1 MSPVAA
7 PDLPASPSPTPPRR
21 LPRWARVSLWTAGTL
36 AVLALAWTLVIG
48 SWLPGFIKPRIEAA
62 GSDALGTPVV
72 LDRITIA
79 PWKLVVQL
87 DGLRVGEAAAPL
99 FTLGSAQTQLSLQS
113 IRQRAPVLASLTLQQ
128 PRVNVERL
136 SAERFNFSAVLDH
149 VKARQAAQ
157 PPAPPSPEPARFALH
172 NIRLE
177 GGALHYR
184 DAVLQTEH
192 HVEALRVG
200 LPFISSLPSDV
211 ETEVQPLLEARIDG
225 SALRLDG
232 HARPFAAAKPA
243 ELALDLQGVK
253 LADWASLLRAVLPA
267 EFAPQVLQGQLDTKL
282 AISFEARPE
291 PAPPSLRVRGELAI
305 SGFDLAVPT
314 QGVTAAW
321 QSFRLEQIDFAPLER
336 QHALARVVIDGLKLQ
351 LVRQKPGAAKP
362 VASASAASAAAAV
375 AASGAASA
383 STAAADAP
391 TPLQWQ
397 LGELRCNGCAVTLR
411 DTGMAPP
418 VQLDLADLQ
427 LGLKNLAGPAT
438 APIGFD
444 LATQLSAVAGTAK
457 PSPGTLK
464 LAGEVSGLLPGPAG
478 AALPLALSADVG
490 LDAIDLRALQP
501 YLAPHL
507 NLTLVGAKVGTA
519 GQLKVNAPAGAG
531 FAPETLRVDYRGGA
545 SLAGLQT
552 QDSVNGADFVGWRRL
567 ALDGLAV
574 DWQGGPGGG
583 ATNADLG
590 RISLDGLQARVILH
604 PDAHLNLADI
614 VKREQ
619 GAAPQSITTPQTT
632 PQTTARASAAPASA
646 PVPAAGG
653 AAAPLKLRWQAITLR
668 DGAVQFTDNFVKP
681 NYTARLTQ
689 LKGEVSALSSAAP
702 EPARV
707 SIAGALDDGAPL
719 RIAGRLHPLG
729 ARLYTDIEASARG
742 IALTRMSTYAE
753 RYAGYAI
760 EKGSMSVNVRY
771 KIEQGKLEAE
781 NQLFLDQL
789 TFGDAVD
796 SPDALKLPV
805 RLAVALLKNSRGEID
820 LRMPVAGT
828 LDDPQFSIGGV
839 VWQVVLNLLE
849 RAVTAPFAMLFG
861 SDSNEASHLPFE
873 PGSAEL
879 DAAARERLDAM
890 ARRLIDKPTLK
901 LEATGRADPLTD
913 GAALQAAF
921 AEKARAQAA
930 ASAASAAAK
939 GTARPDMRT
948 FQVPAAASAPA
959 AAASAPVPALDAAA
973 LDRALRQLADQRADR
988 VMAYLATQLPA
999 ERVLLTRS
1007 QLTSERPEGDQGPA
1021 SRVQFELR

>member
-1 MSPVAA
+1 MSPSPAAA
-7 PDLPASPSPTPPRR
+7 PDLPVTPASTPPRR
-21 LPRWARVSLWTAGTL
+21 LPRWARVSLWSVGTL
-36 AVLALAWTLVIG
+36 AVLALAWTLLIG

-62 GSDALGTPVV
+62 GSDALGTPVT
-72 LDRITIA
+72 LDRISIA

-113 IRQRAPVLASLTLQQ
+113 LSQRAPVLTSLTLQQ
-128 PRVNVERL
+128 PRVNVQRL

-149 VKARQAAQ
+149 LRDRAAAQ
-157 PPAPPSPEPARFALH
+157 PATSPSAEPARFALH

-177 GGALHYR
+177 GGELHYR

-192 HVEALRVG
+192 HVEGLRVG

-211 ETEVQPLLEARIDG
+211 ETEVQPLLEATIDG

-232 HARPFAAAKPA
+232 HVRPFASTRPA
-243 ELALDLQGVK
+243 ELALNLQGVK

-267 EFAPQVLQGQLDTKL
+267 EFAPQTLQGQLDTKL

-321 QSFRLEQIDFAPLER
+321 QSFKLEEIDLAPLER
-336 QHALARVVIDGLKLQ
+336 KHALARIVIDGLKLQ
-351 LVRQKPGAAKP
+351 LVRQKPGAVVAKP
-362 VASASAASAAAAV
+362 VAAASAAS

-383 STAAADAP
+383 VTAATEAP
-391 TPLQWQ
+391 PPLQWQ
-397 LGELRCNGCAVTLR
+397 LGELRCTGCAVQLR
-411 DTGMAPP
+411 DAGMTPP
-418 VQLDLADLQ
+418 VQLDLADIELA
-427 LGLKNLAGPAT
+427 LKNLAGPAS

-444 LATQLSAVAGTAK
+444 LALQLSAAAGNTK

-464 LAGEVSGLLPGPAG
+464 LAGDVSGLLPGPAG
-478 AALPLALSADVG
+478 AALPLALNADIG

-501 YLAPHL
+501 YLSPYL
-507 NLTLVGAKVGTA
+507 NLTLVGAKIGTT
-519 GQLKVNAPAGAG
+519 GQLKVAAPAGAG
-531 FAPETLRVDYRGGA
+531 FAPESLRVDYRGAA
-545 SLAGLQT
+545 SLAELKT

-574 DWQGGPGGG
+574 GWQGGPGGG
-583 ATNADLG
+583 AVDADLG

-614 VKREQ
+614 VKREA
-619 GAAPQSITTPQTT
+619 GAAPQSITTPQAG
-632 PQTTARASAAPASA
+632 QTAPAPA
-646 PVPAAGG
+646 PAAASGP
-653 AAAPLKLRWQAITLR
+653 AAAPMKLRWQAITLR
-668 DGAVQFTDNFVKP
+668 DGTVQFTDNFIKP
-681 NYTARLTQ
+681 NYSARLTQ

-702 EPARV
+702 EPAKV
-707 SIAGALDDGAPL
+707 TIAGALDDGAPL

-760 EKGSMSVNVRY
+760 EKGSMSVTVHY

-828 LDDPQFSIGGV
+828 LDDPQFSVGGI

-861 SDSNEASHLPFE
+861 GDSNEASHLAFAA
-873 PGSAEL
+873 GSAEL
-879 DAAARERLDAM
+879 DAAARERLDTM
-890 ARRLIDKPTLK
+890 AQRLGEKPTLK
-901 LEATGRADPLTD
+901 LEATGRADPLAD
-913 GAALQAAF
+913 GAALQAAH
-921 AEKARAQAA
+921 AAQAQAAAA
-930 ASAASAAAK
+930 ASAASAAKPSARV
-939 GTARPDMRT
+939 TAS
-948 FQVPAAASAPA
+948 AAASAPA
-959 AAASAPVPALDAAA
+959 AAASAPVPALEPAA
-973 LDRALRQLADQRADR
+973 LERALRALADQRADR

-1007 QLTSERPEGDQGPA
+1007 QITSARPDGDQGPA